1 MKLSELPDSIFKI
14 VSKEELDLDLPVKT
28 ATISV
33 VLKRGEE
40 IVIHNWEYTEKTPK
54 NLIDC

>member
-1 MKLSELPDSIFKI
+1 MKLSELPDSLFKI
-14 VSKEELDLDLPVKT
+14 VSKEEADLELPVKT

-40 IVIHNWEYTEKTPK
+40 IVIHNWEYTEKTP
-54 NLIDC
+54 

>member
-1 MKLSELPDSIFKI
+1 MKLSELPDSLFKI

-40 IVIHNWEYTEKTPK
+40 IVIHNWEYTEKTSK
-54 NLIDC
+54 NLKDY